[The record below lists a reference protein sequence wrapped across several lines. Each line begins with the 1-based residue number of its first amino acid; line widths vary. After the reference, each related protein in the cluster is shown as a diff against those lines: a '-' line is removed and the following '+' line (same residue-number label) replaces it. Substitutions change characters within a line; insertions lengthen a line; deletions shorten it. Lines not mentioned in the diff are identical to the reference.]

1 MLFRTLYATL
11 RLYFQCI
18 KSIEILTSCAMTK
31 SILVLGGTS
40 PAGIAFCLAA
50 LRDGH
55 TLILYVRNASKLPK
69 EISSIAD
76 IIVGQLGDVAALQ
89 NAICKAITCV
99 SFLGP
104 NLWNLKKDHTPITD
118 GYRIILPLLR
128 KYNYTRALFIS
139 TASYHATQDSFSIL
153 HSLMVWSVYLFFSTV
168 YKEINGF
175 TPLIAQLPADELAW
189 TVFRVPV
196 LRDGEAKPVKAGFV
210 GNVGL
215 SIERKALAEWVLK
228 EMEEGK
234 WVGKCPA
241 VSNA

>member
-1 MLFRTLYATL
+1 
-11 RLYFQCI
+11 
-18 KSIEILTSCAMTK
+18 
-31 SILVLGGTS
+31 
-40 PAGIAFCLAA
+40 
-50 LRDGH
+50 
-55 TLILYVRNASKLPK
+55 
-69 EISSIAD
+69 
-76 IIVGQLGDVAALQ
+76 
-89 NAICKAITCV
+89 
-99 SFLGP
+99 
-104 NLWNLKKDHTPITD
+104 
-118 GYRIILPLLR
+118 
-128 KYNYTRALFIS
+128 
-139 TASYHATQDSFSIL
+139 
-153 HSLMVWSVYLFFSTV
+153 MVWSVYLFFSTV

>member
-1 MLFRTLYATL
+1 MPRN
-11 RLYFQCI
+11 
-18 KSIEILTSCAMTK
+18 
-31 SILVLGGTS
+31 ILVLGGTS

-55 TLILYVRNASKLPK
+55 ILTLYVRNASKVPN
-69 EISSIAD
+69 EISTNTK
-76 IIVGQLGDVAALQ
+76 IIVGRLDDVAALEA
-89 NAICKAITCV
+89 AIIEAKTCV

-104 NLWNLKKDHTPITD
+104 NLWNLEKGLTPITD
-118 GYRIILPLLR
+118 GYRIILHLLQ
-128 KYNYTRALFIS
+128 KHNYTRALLIS

-153 HSLMVWSVYLFFSTV
+153 HSLMVWSVYLFFSTA

-189 TVFRVPV
+189 TIFRVPV
-196 LRDGEAKPVKAGFV
+196 LRDGEAGPVKAGFV
-210 GNVGL
+210 GDVGL
-215 SIERKALAEWVLK
+215 SIERKALAEWVLR